1 MTDTATTHLTLKS
14 AQFRK
19 SREEGW
25 RELEALVAR
34 AEKRGVASLAAD
46 DLERLPLLYRAAL
59 SSLSVARSI
68 ALDRNLLTYL
78 ESLSL
83 RAYLIVYGPRV
94 RQGRAVIR
102 YFTHDLPQ
110 AVRHARWHFLVALV
124 ALLCGIA
131 AGFLLVQADED
142 WFGAFVSPALAADRG
157 PDSTAEELRRDEI
170 FAPWPGLVD
179 AFGLMANFLFSHNTM
194 VGILIFGLGIAA
206 GVPSLLL
213 LLYQGAMMGAFI
225 ALHADRGLL
234 VDFLGWLSVHGVT
247 ELTAILL
254 FGAAGLLLAERVLF
268 PARAPRIESLAA
280 EGQTAAKIA
289 IGAAVMLFVAG
300 ILEGGIRQLVQPT
313 AWRFAIGGATA
324 VLWLAYFTLAGRQRS
339 GRQRSGRQ
347 RSGLRR

>member
-1 MTDTATTHLTLKS
+1 MSDLTLKS

-19 SREEGW
+19 AREESW

-34 AEKRGVASLAAD
+34 VEKRGVGALGAD
-46 DLERLPLLYRAAL
+46 DLERLPLLYRATL

-102 YFTHDLPQ
+102 YFSHELPI
-110 AVRHARWHFLVALV
+110 AVRHARWHFVVALL

-142 WFGAFVSPALAADRG
+142 WFGAFVPARLAADRG
-157 PDSTAEELRRDEI
+157 PDSTGAELRRDEI
-170 FAPWPGLVD
+170 FAPWPGLV
-179 AFGLMANFLFSHNTM
+179 ASFGLMANYLFSHNTM
-194 VGILIFGLGIAA
+194 VGILTFGLGIAA

-213 LLYQGAMMGAFI
+213 LLYQGAMLGAFI
-225 ALHADRGLL
+225 ALHDNRGL
-234 VDFLGWLSVHGVT
+234 VVEFLGWLSVHGVT

-268 PARAPRIESLAA
+268 PARAPRLESLSA
-280 EGQTAAKIA
+280 EGQNAARIA
-289 IGAAVMLFVAG
+289 IGAALMLLVAG
-300 ILEGGIRQLVQPT
+300 ILEGGFRQLIQPT
-313 AWRFAIGGATA
+313 EWRFAIGGTTA
-324 VLWLAYFTLAGRQRS
+324 MLWLAYFTLAGRRP
-339 GRQRSGRQ
+339 
-347 RSGLRR
+347 